1 MGPDQFRR
9 GKIVDK
15 PNFTGFIENLQKT
28 PETLLYN
35 THITSLSQYY
45 GSMNYR
51 RFQIRL
57 PYT

>member
-1 MGPDQFRR
+1 MGPDQFWK

-15 PNFTGFIENLQKT
+15 QNFTGFIENLQKT

-35 THITSLSQYY
+35 TCITSLSQYY